1 MQPFF
6 ILLLFVRSLFQPA
19 ILLFSRAC
27 AWTGS
32 ATFCCILVLPA
43 GSSRAADAPITIR
56 VSTQWPLANSS
67 NLTFIHFK
75 ERVEADSK
83 GALRVEIYDG
93 AKLYGDSAIAGAVSS
108 GAVEMGYIN
117 LSRYAAI
124 IPAADA
130 FQLPFMFNTNAIA
143 SAARAPGSEIR
154 TLIDDAILTQNQS
167 RVLWWVPSGVSVLL
181 SNGQSVANPEVIA
194 GKTVR
199 TFGPMIEAIVRECG
213 GIPKDIGGQEQEKA
227 YQTHAVDIGMSGM
240 SIVMERKLTR
250 FMSIVTRTNHSS
262 VEGVAV
268 INEKFWQSLPAAYK
282 GFILEAS
289 EAANDEGAALLTASE
304 AAAYRTLTGNGIKI
318 VDLSDEELLQWR
330 ICSGEVL
337 TDFVEK
343 SGKLGRDLILAYGR
357 LRQQPCCNALTRS
370 VSPR

>member
-1 MQPFF
+1 MPSLFLSPRFVRALLRSAIQLLRGGRPEAASAIFCCF
-6 ILLLFVRSLFQPA
+6 LLFVS
-19 ILLFSRAC
+19 
-27 AWTGS
+27 S
-32 ATFCCILVLPA
+32 A
-43 GSSRAADAPITIR
+43 RAADAPITIR

-75 ERVEADSK
+75 ERVEAESK

-108 GAVEMGYIN
+108 GAVEMGYVN

-130 FQLPFMFNTNAIA
+130 FQLPFLFNTNAIA

-154 TLIDDAILTQNQS
+154 TLIDDAILTQNRS

-181 SNGQSVANPEVIA
+181 SNGQSAANPEAII
-194 GKTVR
+194 GKSVR
-199 TFGPMIEAIVRECG
+199 TFGPMMETIVRECG

-227 YQTHAVDIGMSGM
+227 YETHAVDIGMSGI

-250 FMSIVTRTNHSS
+250 FMNVVTRTNHSS

-282 GFILEAS
+282 DLILRAS
-289 EAANDEGAALLTASE
+289 EAANSE
-304 AAAYRTLTGNGIKI
+304 AAGLLADAEATAYKTLAGSGIKI
-318 VDLSDEELLQWR
+318 VDLSDDELFEWR

-343 SGKLGRDLILAYGR
+343 SGKLGHDLMLAYGR
-357 LRQQPCCNALTRS
+357 LRQQPCCNAQMRS
-370 VSPR
+370 GSPR